1 MQLQDWQ
8 LAGSAASCQPDGK
21 GIKLILPQS
30 NDTLW
35 PFAYDNAVL
44 VRDALARALQL
55 YEQDQQTAI
64 ASVQTALSALARLRA
79 RAPESSVLLGTVLF
93 FGIELEVRLTSAI
106 ATEKVDFEQAIG
118 GEMARTEE
126 LIAAIKKHLDR
137 D

>member
-1 MQLQDWQ
+1 MAD
-8 LAGSAASCQPDGK
+8 SAVSCQPGGK

-35 PFAYDNAVL
+35 PFAHDNAVL

-55 YEQDQQTAI
+55 YEHDRQTAI
-64 ASVQTALSALARLRA
+64 ASVQTALSALARLRS
-79 RAPESSVLLGTVLF
+79 RAPESSALLATVLF

-106 ATEKVDFEQAIG
+106 ATESADFEQAIG

>member
-1 MQLQDWQ
+1 MAD
-8 LAGSAASCQPDGK
+8 SAVSCQPDGK

-35 PFAYDNAVL
+35 PFAHDNAVL

-55 YEQDQQTAI
+55 YEQDQQTAV
-64 ASVQTALSALARLRA
+64 ASVQTALSALARLRS
-79 RAPESSVLLGTVLF
+79 RAPESSALLATVLF
-93 FGIELEVRLTSAI
+93 FGIELEVRLTGAI
-106 ATEKVDFEQAIG
+106 ATESVDFEQAVG

-126 LIAAIKKHLDR
+126 LIAALKKHIDR